1 MTLKYNQDR
10 LRGVLKLSESEKN
23 YHLTRI
29 LPSENLA
36 YYVEQYW
43 IVRWDLRGKKPH
55 LQENIPHPCIHLVV
69 EKNNSRIVGAVTR
82 KFSYS
87 LKDQGKIFGVKFRPG
102 GFYPFISSPVS
113 SFTDSTLTLDEVFGN
128 HCESFIDNVLSGKDD
143 KSPVETAEKFLQSFL
158 PLNKDKNIG
167 EVNRIIEMISADR
180 GITKVEDLISSLDI
194 NMRSLQRLFNTY
206 VGVGPKWV
214 IKKYRLHEVLEKM
227 ESGRVDWQQL
237 ILDLGYYDQAHFIKD
252 FKVFIG
258 KSPLEYIK
266 A

>member
-1 MTLKYNQDR
+1 MALKYNQDR

-23 YHLTRI
+23 YHLSRI

-69 EKNNSRIVGAVTR
+69 ENNNSRIVGAVTR

-102 GFYPFISSPVS
+102 GFYPFINSPVS
-113 SFTDSTLTLDEVFGN
+113 SFTDSTLALDAVFGDQ
-128 HCESFIDNVLSGKDD
+128 CEAFIEDVLSLKDD
-143 KSPVETAEKFLQSFL
+143 KSSVETVEQFLQTFL
-158 PLNKDKNIG
+158 PLNKDKKIG

-180 GITKVEDLISSLDI
+180 GITKVEDLISSLDMK
-194 NMRSLQRLFNTY
+194 MRSLQRLFNIY

-258 KSPLEYIK
+258 KSPLEYMK